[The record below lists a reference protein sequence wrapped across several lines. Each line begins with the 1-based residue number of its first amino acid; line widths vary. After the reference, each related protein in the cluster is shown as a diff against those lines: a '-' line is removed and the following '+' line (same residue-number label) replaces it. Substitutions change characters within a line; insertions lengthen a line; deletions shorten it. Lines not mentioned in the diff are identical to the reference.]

1 MWWYAI
7 IFFYVIP
14 SIICVLIDVYNIK
27 RLTKD
32 NEGIKIHSS
41 WVKNV
46 FIADFVPI
54 FNIFTIYLFIV
65 DKITMKI
72 IEKL

>member
-27 RLTKD
+27 RLSS
-32 NEGIKIHSS
+32 EGIRIHSS
-41 WVKNV
+41 WLKNV
-46 FIADFVPI
+46 IIEDFIPI
-54 FNIFTIYLFIV
+54 FNIFTIFLLVV
-65 DKITMKI
+65 DKITMKM
-72 IEKL
+72 IEEL